1 MPNVVGVFVNGSVGR
16 ETCGIGNVNG
26 GTSKPTHFIG
36 VAGVN
41 FIMSVNV
48 SVEVF
53 ENEKF
58 VVALQEI
65 ITKRL
70 EVTKSAVG
78 KQIKNEADV
87 VIGIVFIPSRVSAG
101 GVVSEDFAGFKT
113 EDNNIVVADSLANFD
128 VGAVKS
134 A

>member
-1 MPNVVGVFVNGSVGR
+1 MPNFVGVFVNGTVGR
-16 ETCGIGNVNG
+16 KAGGIGNVNG

-101 GVVSEDFAGFKT
+101 GVVAKNFAGFKT